1 MRVYLCAAMT
11 NADRKLADI
20 TALLAAVEEAG
31 HQVPTRH
38 IAAHNARELDLGL
51 TDQELAS
58 RDLAWL
64 EAADA
69 VVAEVTTPSHG
80 VGVEVTH
87 AVHVGKPVLVIH
99 REGAVVSRLLT
110 GLPGVQRS
118 TYTTTQNAAELALE
132 FLNGVKAG
140 VTSG

>member
-110 GLPGVQRS
+110 GLPGVQRA
-118 TYTTTQNAAELALE
+118 TYATTDDAAQLALA
-132 FLNGVKAG
+132 FLQ
-140 VTSG
+140 TLTT

>member
-11 NADRKLADI
+11 NADRRLADI
-20 TALLAAVEEAG
+20 TALLAAVEAAG

-38 IAAHNARELDLGL
+38 VAAHNARELDLGL
-51 TDQELAS
+51 SDQELAR

-110 GLPGVQRS
+110 GLPGIRRGTYS
-118 TYTTTQNAAELALE
+118 TADDAAALALAFLRELAP
-132 FLNGVKAG
+132 GVARE
-140 VTSG
+140 